1 MTRALTTAVK
11 NEIATNDIRPIHLI
25 TIGFATPVNIT
36 DCSFDLTSS
45 VSGSSVTYSA
55 SSHFLGISDFTEQTD
70 VSKSSISITLSVLII
85 AVFIGDLVEY
95 ARRLGSKE
103 EAGWGTALKLSI
115 LHLPF
120 MIQEIIPYAMLCQQ
134 PLVDLF

>member
-1 MTRALTTAVK
+1 MLK
-11 NEIATNDIRPIHLI
+11 NNSMKLSTNISKYISKYYI
-25 TIGFATPVNIT
+25 T
-36 DCSFDLTSS
+36 
-45 VSGSSVTYSA
+45 
-55 SSHFLGISDFTEQTD
+55 
-70 VSKSSISITLSVLII
+70 SISITLSVLII